1 MTHRGDAIA
10 QWIRLR
16 LPSCCP
22 WFETQAHHLCCHHLW
37 SQLEPYICLCI
48 VKRTKI
54 KQKGLDWPIFKKR
67 WLTSSND
74 AELPRDPRSLVA
86 GHLSCSMKSSLSSN
100 ILTTCCLILIRTVRS
115 VLNRSLSK
123 VDEMTLRPS
132 NKSSLFITGSIFS
145 IERRSDSGKW
155 HCPQLVRPRP
165 PPPPTTSFERQKSCG
180 SLADLNAADVD
191 VDVVIVVKLSDSN
204 APRRPSHPSRPP
216 SCS

>member
-132 NKSSLFITGSIFS
+132 NKSSL
-145 IERRSDSGKW
+145 
-155 HCPQLVRPRP
+155 VRPRP